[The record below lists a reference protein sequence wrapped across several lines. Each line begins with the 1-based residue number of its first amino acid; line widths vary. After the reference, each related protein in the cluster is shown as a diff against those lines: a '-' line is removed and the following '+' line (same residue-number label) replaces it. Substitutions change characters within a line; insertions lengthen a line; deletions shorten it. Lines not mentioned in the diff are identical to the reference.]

1 MKHIG
6 KGLCVLLS
14 CAGLLSCEDFLD
26 REPLTDITPEN
37 YFTTADQVAAYTV
50 NYYVDHLRDSRGNY
64 LAHQTGQYNSGKTRN
79 DDVTDNLL
87 VSSGS
92 LEYFAGNKLVPAGKN
107 LQTLYERV
115 RVWNWLLE
123 EVEPKMESGEL
134 VGAEQYVGEAYFF
147 RALAYYNGLVQ
158 FGDLPI
164 VDEVLPDDNA
174 VLVEN
179 SRRAPRNQ
187 VARFILTDLD
197 TACSLLQSKSD
208 VGTQR
213 INKETALLLKSR
225 VALFE
230 GTFEKYHRETGR
242 VPGDAGWPG
251 EAFTDTTFNID
262 SEINFFLEEAIASAA
277 EVADAVTLAANSHQM
292 NPDYGVIAGWN
303 PYFEMFSDVSLDG
316 YDEVLLWRE
325 YSSSANQAHSAA
337 YQLGVGGDQ
346 LGLSHSYVRSFLM
359 QDGLPYYASSL
370 YEGDASVSQEKAN
383 RDERLQLFVAG
394 EEDVLASD
402 PTDPDVY
409 GDANGHEPYTLST
422 LDTLNITNS
431 EIQTLDKTGYRPRKY
446 LTYDYSQRT
455 TQVAS
460 TTACPIFRG
469 AEALLNYIEAYY
481 VRYGTLDEK
490 ARSYWQQLRSR
501 AGVSTDIDATIAS
514 TDLTKEFD
522 NDNGIVKGD
531 LAVYSGTE
539 QVDATLYNIR
549 RERRCEFI
557 SEGMRWDDL
566 KRWRSWDMVLE
577 SGANRYL
584 FQGMNIWD
592 EAYKKYG
599 IDKDYP
605 LSGYEA
611 YERNAGNNMDPDY
624 PYLWGS
630 NKVPFRVD
638 PLGDGGNVSAPDDA
652 LTGKYLSPLRLNTQG
667 NQQLANG
674 YSWHKAYYLEPLGV
688 QDLTLTATDATD
700 TSTSMMYQN
709 PFWPTSS
716 GYADE

>member
-1 MKHIG
+1 M
-6 KGLCVLLS
+6 
-14 CAGLLSCEDFLD
+14 
-26 REPLTDITPEN
+26 
-37 YFTTADQVAAYTV
+37 
-50 NYYVDHLRDSRGNY
+50 
-64 LAHQTGQYNSGKTRN
+64 
-79 DDVTDNLL
+79 
-87 VSSGS
+87 
-92 LEYFAGNKLVPAGKN
+92 
-107 LQTLYERV
+107 
-115 RVWNWLLE
+115 
-123 EVEPKMESGEL
+123 
-134 VGAEQYVGEAYFF
+134 
-147 RALAYYNGLVQ
+147 
-158 FGDLPI
+158 
-164 VDEVLPDDNA
+164 
-174 VLVEN
+174 
-179 SRRAPRNQ
+179 
-187 VARFILTDLD
+187 
-197 TACSLLQSKSD
+197 
-208 VGTQR
+208 
-213 INKETALLLKSR
+213 
-225 VALFE
+225 
-230 GTFEKYHRETGR
+230 
-242 VPGDAGWPG
+242 
-251 EAFTDTTFNID
+251 
-262 SEINFFLEEAIASAA
+262 EEAIASAA

-394 EEDVLASD
+394 EEDVLDSD
-402 PTDPDVY
+402 HKDQDVY

-460 TTACPIFRG
+460 TTACPVFRG
-469 AEALLNYIEAYY
+469 TEALLNYIEAYY

-501 AGVSTDIDATIAS
+501 AGVSTDIDATIAA